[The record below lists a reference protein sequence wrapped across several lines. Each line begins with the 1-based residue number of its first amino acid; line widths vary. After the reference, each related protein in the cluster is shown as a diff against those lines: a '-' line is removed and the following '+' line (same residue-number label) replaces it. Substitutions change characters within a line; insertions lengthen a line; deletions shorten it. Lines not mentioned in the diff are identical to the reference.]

1 VIQALRR
8 FPALGLVVP
17 AMVLFGVL
25 TIVAHLRWDATLR
38 RSINL
43 LDSLTQSRHAAQAAE
58 LEVLRVLAAAPGA
71 LPELAYA
78 EIRNALESSDDLTL
92 DEGSLLLVEWP
103 GSAPAG
109 TALGQ
114 AGDAYH
120 ARLVA
125 LRDAVH
131 QRLARPQA
139 PAGLDLQAAMGQV
152 QQAADQVENVL
163 LEDLRTRREAQ
174 HRTDAVNI
182 LLVGVLALLLFYY
195 LRRTEARR
203 AAAVG
208 ALMDGEARLRA
219 LVSSMPG
226 VSFLL
231 DREGR
236 YLEVFGQKEALLAA
250 PREHVLGRTIRDV
263 FSADQAQ
270 AFEAVIGEVLDRREV
285 VSHGYSLTVGG
296 EQHAFDAR
304 VSPLGAEDK
313 VVWVSWEVTQRQRA
327 EQRVQDLSRLYN
339 FLSQANQAIVRATDR
354 GALLQAICDVA
365 YHAGGFPLVWVSWLE
380 EEDSVLRPVARAGAG
395 EPDDAQLADG
405 RDAGEAAP
413 WRALGADRVCRVA
426 DLATESAALA
436 WYGAALERGWRGLAS
451 LPLRCAGA
459 PVGVLNLLTD
469 HLDPDNAEEG
479 QLLDEVAIDISFAL
493 TQLERAAA
501 QRGIDD
507 RVRLHAAALESTRDG
522 VIMTD
527 LAGRIVSVNRAF
539 TEITGFTEAE
549 AIGQTPRLLRSGQ
562 HDADF
567 YQELWASLRDTGTW
581 QGEMCNR
588 RKDGELYTQLMSVS
602 GVADAAGRPAHYVS
616 VFTDI
621 TRIKRTE
628 AQLTH
633 LAHFDPLTGLPNRFL
648 TTFRLDHALE
658 QAERAGHR
666 LAVLFLDLDNFKTVN
681 DGLGHATGDALL
693 AAVARRLRA
702 RLRREDTL
710 GRLGGDEFV
719 LLLEHLEE
727 PQQAAFVAEDLLEA
741 LSAPFSLGSGHD
753 LYVQASIGISLYPDD
768 GSRGEDL
775 IRDADAAMYQAKR
788 AGRNTFRFYT
798 EALTA
803 AASARLSME
812 TRLRRALEQ
821 NEFELYYQPLVHLP
835 DRRMMGAEV
844 LARLC
849 PPGLE
854 PISPAVFIPLMEE
867 TGLIVALGEWVQRE
881 ACRQGRAWL
890 DAGYQLGCLAVN
902 VSVSEIRRG
911 GLGARLKTILEETGF
926 PPGQLEIELT
936 ESGLMEQGG
945 RAEAFLQDLK
955 AQGVRLSLDDFGTG
969 YSSLAYLKRFPLDKL
984 KIDRSFIN
992 DIPDDPNDAQLSAT
1006 IIAMARN
1013 FGLTVLAE
1021 GVETE
1026 AQLDFLLGEGCDACQ
1041 GYLFSPPLPAAEF
1054 ERRFLRPGA

>member
-1 VIQALRR
+1 
-8 FPALGLVVP
+8 
-17 AMVLFGVL
+17 
-25 TIVAHLRWDATLR
+25 
-38 RSINL
+38 
-43 LDSLTQSRHAAQAAE
+43 
-58 LEVLRVLAAAPGA
+58 
-71 LPELAYA
+71 
-78 EIRNALESSDDLTL
+78 
-92 DEGSLLLVEWP
+92 
-103 GSAPAG
+103 
-109 TALGQ
+109 
-114 AGDAYH
+114 
-120 ARLVA
+120 
-125 LRDAVH
+125 
-131 QRLARPQA
+131 
-139 PAGLDLQAAMGQV
+139 
-152 QQAADQVENVL
+152 
-163 LEDLRTRREAQ
+163 
-174 HRTDAVNI
+174 
-182 LLVGVLALLLFYY
+182 
-195 LRRTEARR
+195 
-203 AAAVG
+203 
-208 ALMDGEARLRA
+208 
-219 LVSSMPG
+219 
-226 VSFLL
+226 
-231 DREGR
+231 
-236 YLEVFGQKEALLAA
+236 
-250 PREHVLGRTIRDV
+250 
-263 FSADQAQ
+263 
-270 AFEAVIGEVLDRREV
+270 
-285 VSHGYSLTVGG
+285 
-296 EQHAFDAR
+296 
-304 VSPLGAEDK
+304 
-313 VVWVSWEVTQRQRA
+313 
-327 EQRVQDLSRLYN
+327 
-339 FLSQANQAIVRATDR
+339 
-354 GALLQAICDVA
+354 
-365 YHAGGFPLVWVSWLE
+365 
-380 EEDSVLRPVARAGAG
+380 
-395 EPDDAQLADG
+395 
-405 RDAGEAAP
+405 
-413 WRALGADRVCRVA
+413 
-426 DLATESAALA
+426 
-436 WYGAALERGWRGLAS
+436 
-451 LPLRCAGA
+451 
-459 PVGVLNLLTD
+459 
-469 HLDPDNAEEG
+469 
-479 QLLDEVAIDISFAL
+479 
-493 TQLERAAA
+493 
-501 QRGIDD
+501 
-507 RVRLHAAALESTRDG
+507 
-522 VIMTD
+522 
-527 LAGRIVSVNRAF
+527 
-539 TEITGFTEAE
+539 
-549 AIGQTPRLLRSGQ
+549 
-562 HDADF
+562 
-567 YQELWASLRDTGTW
+567 
-581 QGEMCNR
+581 MCNR

-727 PQQAAFVAEDLLEA
+727 PQRAAFVAEDLLEA

-835 DRRMMGAEV
+835 DRHMMGAEV

-911 GLGARLKTILEETGF
+911 GLGTRLKTILEETGF

-992 DIPDDPNDAQLSAT
+992 DIPDDPNDVQLSAT

-1026 AQLDFLLGEGCDACQ
+1026 AQLGFLLGEGCDACQ
-1041 GYLFSPPLPAAEF
+1041 GYLFSPPVPAAEF